1 MKVVIPGATTFN
13 VDDNAGIGVSF
24 RPTSVHE
31 ENDGTSC
38 QPNDV
43 VQIPSQEKK
52 QKMLGLLINKMI
64 SHKQNGRRWGDF
76 FLPPQ
81 LHGWKEVESW

>member
-1 MKVVIPGATTFN
+1 MEVVIPGATTFN
-13 VDDNAGIGVSF
+13 VDDNAGIGVSS
-24 RPTSVHE
+24 RPKSVHE
-31 ENDGTSC
+31 LIKENDGTSC

-52 QKMLGLLINKMI
+52 NK
-64 SHKQNGRRWGDF
+64 RWGDF